1 MIFQAFFEHYRRQ
14 RSACNKARFSAGYAI
29 KSTRLPYSPW
39 TARQAIASKL
49 SMLFLKAVIYKA
61 QVKIKVGLSGI
72 GVEIEI
78 GIEIEPVQRRR
89 AF

>member
-1 MIFQAFFEHYRRQ
+1 MIIDNQTNLMQ
-14 RSACNKARFSAGYAI
+14 GMC
-29 KSTRLPYSPW
+29 P
-39 TARQAIASKL
+39 
-49 SMLFLKAVIYKA
+49 LKINAVIYKA

-72 GVEIEI
+72 GVEIKI